1 LTNDAG
7 DILEFMLTHHQ
18 AQLGVADGNHSLLT
32 MPEDIRRVLF
42 AAHVDYLRAGLDQI
56 ACDHGD
62 IHKFLRAEIGVD
74 EAMRSKIRATL
85 LSAD

>member
-1 LTNDAG
+1 
-7 DILEFMLTHHQ
+7 MLTHQ
-18 AQLGVADGNHSLLT
+18 AQLGVADGNHPLLT

-56 ACDHGD
+56 ACDHGN
-62 IHKFLRAEIGVD
+62 IHKFLRTEIGVD
-74 EAMRSKIRATL
+74 EAMRSKMRATL